1 MKNTDCRNVYKS
13 VLLFISLFWVTES
26 FAQDI
31 SFNYLSTD
39 NGLSQFTVYSL
50 YRDELGRIW
59 IGTRDGL
66 NVYNGNQIQV
76 YKPDR
81 EDEHSILGKDIRK
94 VCGNGNGLLYIQ
106 STEGVCSFDMT
117 SETFS
122 TIRKGSVYSIA
133 YSSGT
138 LFIGGEGDVYRYDTE
153 THQTELHCSLDGR
166 MLVTSILK
174 DKADRL
180 WIGTRGQGL
189 YCLDSGKEKPVLILP
204 QSYIYSLYQDASG
217 DIWVCTWEDGL
228 FRISDAGI
236 IRYTE
241 KGGDKRHSLS
251 SNSVRDCCEDNQG
264 NLWIATFN
272 GLDKYDKKKNEIIYY
287 TSTDVP
293 GSLSNSSVYCI
304 LKDHQ
309 GTLWIGTY
317 FGGVNYF
324 NPEYEI
330 YTHYRPGKHESE
342 GLSFPVIGC
351 FAEDKRGN
359 LWIATEGGGLDFYNR
374 KTKQFKWY
382 EHWEGRSSLSH
393 NNIKSLYYD
402 EKREVVWI
410 GTHQEGINKLDL
422 KTDKIVG
429 YKIPHMKG
437 KPLSNV
443 ILDIIP
449 YEDDLLLAS
458 YDGVFRFDPETEKF
472 TLLLDLFSH
481 HLMIDS
487 QGILWVC
494 VENKGVY
501 AYHFDTEELIN
512 YQYIPKQT
520 NGLSNNMVTCI
531 AEDRHHN
538 LWFSTISSGIDV
550 YYRETGKFENFN
562 SKRNG
567 LGSDCI
573 YAVTESLNGKLLL
586 TTNQGFT
593 LFDYYTKIFYNYNSE
608 NGFPFT
614 TLNENSLYQCKDG
627 EIFLGGIKGMISF
640 YEKNL
645 NIPPKPYDII
655 PVKLWVNGEEVSVND
670 ETGILKSSLYKVS
683 SITLRSNHSVLNLEF
698 AVSNYIA
705 ANQHEFMYKL
715 DGFSNEWT
723 KTHKQRI
730 ITYTNLSPGDYTLI
744 VKPAGINNV
753 YQPEYRLCITVLPPF
768 YKTIWAYLI
777 YTIAALSILYYIV
790 KTYHGRIKLQESLKY
805 EKQHIRDVEELN
817 QSKLRF
823 FTNISHE
830 FRTPLTIIIGQIE
843 MLLQV
848 QSFPPAIYNKL
859 LNVYKNGLQLRE
871 LISELLDFRKQEQ
884 GHMKIKAG
892 KHNLVDFLYENYL
905 LYVEYAATRH
915 INFHFEKKQEQL
927 EVWYD
932 SRQMQKVVNNLLS
945 NAFKYTPEGGNISI
959 RLYSTEECA
968 IIEVQDNGKGIK
980 QEEISN
986 IFERFYQ
993 VDSRSENTQ
1002 GTGIGLALSK
1012 GIIELHQGQI
1022 AVSSNLENG
1031 TTFTVTLKLG
1041 NAHFSDE
1048 QIEAIEEVKEEI
1060 ALAAAEPMFMAEQ
1073 QIMDDTVKERIRGA
1087 KMLIV
1092 EDNDSL
1098 REMLAGLFEP
1108 YYEIVTASDGEE
1120 GVLKAREAMPD
1131 IIVSDVVMPRMTG
1144 IELCKQIKQD
1154 FETCHIPVVL
1164 LTARTAI
1171 EHTIEGLRIG
1181 ADDYITKPF
1190 NVNLL
1195 ISRCNNLVNSR
1206 IVLQEKFSKQPQ
1218 TRIQMLATNPMDKD
1232 LLDRTVAIIEKNMD
1246 NAEFS
1251 LNDVIRELCISRTNF
1266 FSKIKAIT
1274 GQTPN
1279 DFVLTI
1285 RLKRAAYLLKN
1296 ELFLSI
1302 AEVADRTGFSSPRY
1316 FSRCFKDVYGISPL
1330 FYRTGN
1336 KDTTLEGEDKEEL

>member
-1 MKNTDCRNVYKS
+1 MKNIKHQNISRIT
-13 VLLFISLFWVTES
+13 LFLISLFWVTKLV
-26 FAQDI
+26 AQDI
-31 SFNYLSTD
+31 SFNYLSTE
-39 NGLSQFTVYSL
+39 NGLSQFTAYCL
-50 YRDELGRIW
+50 YKDELGRIW

-66 NVYNGNQIQV
+66 NVYNGNWV
-76 YKPDR
+76 RSYKPER
-81 EDEHSILGKDIRK
+81 GNEHSIVGKDVRRI
-94 VCGNGNGLLYIQ
+94 CGDGKGHLYIQ
-106 STEGVCSFDMT
+106 TIEGICIFDMY
-117 SETFS
+117 SETFE
-122 TIRKGSVYSIA
+122 TIQKGPGHSITYSSDTLLIGGNGSVYYYDVLNHQVKPYCS
-133 YSSGT
+133 
-138 LFIGGEGDVYRYDTE
+138 LEGDIQVS
-153 THQTELHCSLDGR
+153 SL
-166 MLVTSILK
+166 LK
-174 DKADRL
+174 DKTGRL
-180 WIGTRGQGL
+180 WLGTRGDGL
-189 YCLDSGKEKPVLILP
+189 YCLKKGEMKQLCVLP
-204 QSYIYSLYQDASG
+204 QCNVFNLYQDSSG

-228 FRISDAGI
+228 YHISDNGTVH
-236 IRYTE
+236 YTD
-241 KGGDKRHSLS
+241 GGADRTHCIS

-272 GLDKYDKKKNEIIYY
+272 GLDKFDKKKNEFVYY
-287 TSTDVP
+287 TSTDIP
-293 GSLSNSSVYCI
+293 GSLSNASVYCI
-304 LKDHQ
+304 IKDHQ
-309 GTLWIGTY
+309 GTLWVGTY

-330 YTHYRPGKHESE
+330 YTHYRPGLHENE

-351 FAEDKRGN
+351 FAEDKSGN
-359 LWIATEGGGLDFYNR
+359 LWIATEGGGLDFYDRTNKR
-374 KTKQFKWY
+374 FKWY
-382 EHWEGRSSLSH
+382 KHKEGHNSLSH
-393 NNIKSLYYD
+393 NNIKALYYD
-402 EKREVVWI
+402 EKREALWI
-410 GTHQEGINKLDL
+410 GTHQEGLNKLDL
-422 KTDKIVG
+422 KTDRITT
-429 YKIPHMKG
+429 YKLPDMSG
-437 KPLSNV
+437 KQLSNV

-449 YEDDLLLAS
+449 YKNELLLAS
-458 YDGVFRFDPETEKF
+458 YDGVFQFNPETGNF
-472 TLLLDLFSH
+472 TLLLNLFSH
-481 HLMIDS
+481 RLKIDS
-487 QGILWVC
+487 EGLLWIG
-494 VENKGVY
+494 VEGHGVY
-501 AYHFDTEELIN
+501 AYHFDTKELVN
-512 YQYIPKQT
+512 YRYDPEKT
-520 NGLSNNMVTCI
+520 NCLSDNMITCI
-531 AEDRHHN
+531 TEDRHRN

-562 SKRNG
+562 SKKNG

-593 LFDYYTKIFYNYNSE
+593 LFDYYTKLFYNYDNE

-627 EIFLGGIKGMISF
+627 EIFLGGIKGMVSF
-640 YEKNL
+640 YEKSL
-645 NIPPKPYDII
+645 NIPPKPYDIF
-655 PVKLWVNGEEVSVND
+655 PVGLWVNGEEVGIND
-670 ETGILKSSLYKVS
+670 KTGILKSSFYDTS
-683 SITLRSNHSVLNLEF
+683 AITLKSDHSVLNLEF

-705 ANQHEFMYKL
+705 ANQHEFVYRL
-715 DGFSNEWT
+715 EGFSNGWT
-723 KTHKQRI
+723 KIYKQRT

-753 YQPEYRLCITVLPPF
+753 YQPEYRLNITVLPPF

-777 YTIAALSILYYIV
+777 YVVITISLLYYIV
-790 KTYHGRIKLQESLKY
+790 RTYHGRIKLQESLKY

-830 FRTPLTIIIGQIE
+830 FRTPLTVIVGQIE

-859 LNVYKNGLQLRE
+859 LNVYKNGLQLRG

-884 GHMKIKAG
+884 GHMKIKVSR
-892 KHNLVDFLYENYL
+892 HNLVDFLYENYL
-905 LYVEYAATRH
+905 LYIEYASTRH
-915 INFHFEKKQEQL
+915 IKFYFNKDQDQL

-932 SRQMQKVVNNLLS
+932 SRQMQKVINNLLS
-945 NAFKYTPEGGNISI
+945 NAFKYTPEKGSISINISK
-959 RLYSTEECA
+959 RGEEA
-968 IIEVQDNGKGIK
+968 IIEVQDSGKGIK
-980 QEEISN
+980 PEEAGK

-993 VDSRSENTQ
+993 TSNDPENTQ

-1012 GIIELHQGQI
+1012 GIVELHKGRI
-1022 AVSSNLENG
+1022 EVSSNQTSG
-1031 TTFTVTLKLG
+1031 TTFTIALKLG
-1041 NAHFSDE
+1041 NAHFTAE
-1048 QIEAIEEVKEEI
+1048 QIETEEPKEEE
-1060 ALAAAEPMFMAEQ
+1060 AAVIVESKFMVEQ
-1073 QIMDDTVKERIRGA
+1073 QVLDDTVKERIKGA
-1087 KMLIV
+1087 KVLIV

-1108 YYEIVTASDGEE
+1108 YYEIITAADGEE
-1120 GVLKAREAMPD
+1120 GLKEARDRMPD
-1131 IIVSDVVMPRMTG
+1131 LIISDVVMPKMTG

-1218 TRIQMLATNPMDKD
+1218 TRVQMLATNPMDKD

-1266 FSKIKAIT
+1266 FSKMKAIT

-1279 DFVLTI
+1279 DFILTI
-1285 RLKRAAYLLKN
+1285 RLKKAAYLLKN

-1316 FSRCFKDVYGISPL
+1316 FSRCFKEVYGISPL

-1336 KDTTLEGEDKEEL
+1336 KDEDVEETEEETGR